1 MSSADPRKKL
11 MEAVQSIERCENTIV
26 QEIKRCPEENA
37 ELREALGSL
46 RIQLLKILY
55 PFNMQRAK
63 YGLERRS
70 DLEVGGVCR
79 RKFPRREKPRDGGS
93 DRRITAGRRTE
104 DIYGIGMDRQSRPM
118 FG

>member
-1 MSSADPRKKL
+1 MSADPRKQL

-37 ELREALGSL
+37 ELQEALGNL

-63 YGLERRS
+63 YGLERRA
-70 DLEVGGVCR
+70 DPEVSGMTR
-79 RKFPRREKPRDGGS
+79 RRFPRREKPRDGGA
-93 DRRITAGRRTE
+93 DRRISAGRRSS

>member
-1 MSSADPRKKL
+1 MSAEPRKQL
-11 MEAVQSIERCENTIV
+11 IETIQSIERCENTIV

-37 ELREALGSL
+37 ELQEALGNL

-70 DLEVGGVCR
+70 DPEVSNVCR
-79 RKFPRREKPRDGGS
+79 RRFPRREKPRDGGS
-93 DRRITAGRRTE
+93 DRRITAGRRSS

>member
-1 MSSADPRKKL
+1 MSSTDPRKKL

-37 ELREALGSL
+37 ELQEALGSL

-70 DLEVGGVCR
+70 DPETDGMCR
-79 RKFPRREKPRDGGS
+79 RRFPRREKPRDGGT
-93 DRRITAGRRTE
+93 DRRISVGRRAA

>member
-1 MSSADPRKKL
+1 MTVDKRKQV

-26 QEIKRCPEENA
+26 QEIKRCPEENS
-37 ELREALGSL
+37 ELQDALGTL

-63 YGLERRS
+63 YGLERRA
-70 DLEVGGVCR
+70 DPEVSSMSSR
-79 RKFPRREKPRDGGS
+79 RKFPRREKPRDGGT
-93 DRRITAGRRTE
+93 DRRSSVDRRSS

-118 FG
+118 FS

>member
-1 MSSADPRKKL
+1 MSADSRKQL

-37 ELREALGSL
+37 ELQEALGNL

-70 DLEVGGVCR
+70 DSEVSSMTR
-79 RKFPRREKPRDGGS
+79 RKFPRREKPRNGGA
-93 DRRITAGRRTE
+93 DRRISAGRRSS

>member
-1 MSSADPRKKL
+1 MSVDPRKQL

-37 ELREALGSL
+37 DLQEALGNL

-63 YGLERRS
+63 YGLERRA
-70 DLEVGGVCR
+70 DPEVNGMCR
-79 RKFPRREKPRDGGS
+79 RKFPRREKPREGS
-93 DRRITAGRRTE
+93 TDRRISAGRRSV

>member
-1 MSSADPRKKL
+1 MAVDKRKQL

-37 ELREALGSL
+37 ELQEALGNL

-63 YGLERRS
+63 YGLERRA
-70 DLEVGGVCR
+70 DPEVSSMSSR
-79 RKFPRREKPRDGGS
+79 RKFPRREKPREGS
-93 DRRITAGRRTE
+93 TDRRLSLGRRSE
-104 DIYGIGMDRQSRPM
+104 DIYGIGSDRQSRPM